1 MVGKFGKQADNP
13 WLAIPAADY
22 EGHMGAGGVDQL
34 APLRAIFADLYA
46 RVRPAR
52 LAVLG
57 CGPGNGL
64 DVVDPAVTRRFAGVD
79 LSADYLSLA
88 RERHPRLAPIATW
101 ICASADRCDLV
112 AAGFDLIHAAL
123 LLEYIDP
130 SAVVPR
136 VAGWLAPG
144 GVFSVVLQL
153 PGGDARI
160 SATDFASLQTLSS
173 LMRLV
178 DPDELRGV
186 ATGLGLIELSSRA
199 VPLARGKSFW
209 AATFTRPGR

>member
-1 MVGKFGKQADNP
+1 MAENP

-22 EGHMGAGGVDQL
+22 EGHMGAAGVDQL
-34 APLRAIFADLYA
+34 APLRTIFADVYA
-46 RVRPAR
+46 RLRPAR

-79 LSADYLSLA
+79 LNADYLALA
-88 RERHPRLAPIATW
+88 EERHPRLAPVATW
-101 ICASADRCDLV
+101 IAASADRCDLE
-112 AAGFDLIHAAL
+112 ASGFDLIHAAL
-123 LLEYIDP
+123 LLEYVDP
-130 SAVVPR
+130 SAVLTR

-153 PGGDARI
+153 AGDEARI
-160 SATDFASLQTLSS
+160 SATAFASLQTLSG

-178 DPDELRGV
+178 DPGELRAL
-186 ATGLGLIELSSRA
+186 ATRLGLVELSSRE

-209 AATFTRPGR
+209 APTFGRPGR